1 MRNIRKN
8 RFETPLVDGISANI
22 ANFALKG
29 ISLVFVPGNKKYAP
43 THHLSLVVNLAR
55 HVP

>member
-1 MRNIRKN
+1 MRNIRNIRKN

-22 ANFALKG
+22 ALKG
-29 ISLVFVPGNKKYAP
+29 IFLVFVPGIKKYEP
-43 THHLSLVVNLAR
+43 THHLSLVATRAR

>member
-8 RFETPLVDGISANI
+8 RFETHLADGISANI
-22 ANFALKG
+22 ANIAIKG
-29 ISLVFVPGNKKYAP
+29 IFLVFVPGNKKYEP
-43 THHLSLVVNLAR
+43 THHLSLVATRAR